1 MPHRLLVTRE
11 LAALLAVLAH
21 PHRIRIIAELRDGE
35 CDVKSLQAIL
45 GISHSG
51 VSQHLMVLRAHRVV
65 CERRQGRHV
74 LYRLRQPGMASWLL
88 DATEF
93 LQQESEALEIR
104 EAIRKTRRAW
114 GRKMSSSRPC

>member
-74 LYRLRQPGMASWLL
+74 LYRLRQSGMASWLL
-88 DATEF
+88 DASEF
-93 LQQESEALEIR
+93 LQQVSEALEIR